1 LLNNKNQKIKKMDT
15 TPVIIAI
22 SAATIIMVV
31 IIRMYINK
39 KKEMPM
45 HGENLYKDDPLIY
58 SEPESCPDHEEAGYE
73 NDIFEEQEEEPVIPD
88 EQIEKFIDEPEKEL
102 ARVNNYLITNEIK
115 KLSNVEFFH
124 IQERILLYE
133 FVDTVNDFTVDHI
146 YQIAENRY
154 IAVIGLPD
162 EKSEGQDQERFEVK
176 QILGIIECRHSLG
189 NGRLKPYEYKE
200 ETTVGHGLFSENQT
214 RFGNYTLIPAGWVDL
229 EGIEKLCKEFD
240 NRNAGY
246 FAFIEGK
253 TVYLRINRHVTL
265 TDLKTMIEILVNY
278 QY

>member
-1 LLNNKNQKIKKMDT
+1 MDT
-15 TPVIIAI
+15 TPVIIGIA
-22 SAATIIMVV
+22 AATIIMVV
-31 IIRMYINK
+31 IIRLYINK
-39 KKEMPM
+39 RKEMPIDR
-45 HGENLYKDDPLIY
+45 ENLYKEEPLIY
-58 SEPESCPDHEEAGYE
+58 SEPESSPDHEEAEYE
-73 NDIFEEQEEEPVIPD
+73 NDIFEEQEEEPVIPA
-88 EQIEKFIDEPEKEL
+88 EEIEKFTNEPEKEL
-102 ARVNNYLITNEIK
+102 AKVNNYLITNEIR

-124 IQERILLYE
+124 IQESILLYE

-154 IAVIGLPD
+154 AAVIGLMA
-162 EKSEGQDQERFEVK
+162 ENSNVKDQERFEGK

-189 NGRLKPYEYKE
+189 NGRLIPYAYKQ
-200 ETTVGHGLFSENQT
+200 ETTVSHGLFSENQT

-229 EGIEKLCKEFD
+229 EGIEKLCKELD

-246 FAFIEGK
+246 FAFFDGK
-253 TVYLRINRHVTL
+253 TVYLRINRHATL